1 MPESGDSLLATVAV
15 RLQERTSELVELQL
29 RALRRLVA
37 YDRVPTDDLRRS
49 CARNVAR
56 VVAALEQRHQ
66 LPPEIEEDERASG
79 RRRALQGVPTDDVV
93 EAYRLVLG
101 ILRDV
106 FIQEAV
112 RVEADP
118 REVLAGTVRLWEL
131 TDRYSNI
138 LVAARQQVEIE
149 AARRDEQHRMAFL
162 QRLLTGVDPAELVA
176 GGAVHGMLPGERYW
190 VIRARQ
196 DDRGT
201 QRLSRHL
208 DGPHPE
214 SGFRPLVAPF
224 DDDVVCISVARPA
237 PLPGSVIAVAGPTSV
252 AAVPQ
257 AFAEASRVLQVA
269 LRYRRAGVVDSS
281 TLSVRVAV
289 EQQPEIGEQLF
300 RRYIG
305 PFIGPRGRN
314 EELLRTVQC
323 YLEHRRSVADT
334 AVELSVHDNTVRYRL
349 DRYRGL
355 VGADL
360 ADTDVLVELWWAFE
374 HHRIRG
380 VNPVT

>member
-1 MPESGDSLLATVAV
+1 VSESRDSLLATVAV
-15 RLQERTSELVELQL
+15 RLQQRDAELVELQL
-29 RALRRLVA
+29 RALRRLPA
-37 YDRVPTDDLRRS
+37 YHRVPTDDLRRS

-66 LPPEIEEDERASG
+66 LPAEIAEDERASG

-106 FIQEAV
+106 FIEEAV
-112 RVEADP
+112 RAGADP
-118 REVLAGTVRLWEL
+118 REVLGGTLRLWEL
-131 TDRYSNI
+131 TDRYSNV

-162 QRLLTGVDPAELVA
+162 RRLLTGLDPAELME
-176 GGAVHGMLPGERYW
+176 GGAVHGMLPGNRYW

-196 DDRGT
+196 DDLGT
-201 QRLSRHL
+201 QRLSQHFQGA
-208 DGPHPE
+208 GPG

-224 DDDVVCISVARPA
+224 DDDVVCISHERPV
-237 PLPGSVIAVAGPTSV
+237 PLPGTLIAVAGPTSV
-252 AAVPQ
+252 ASVPH

-269 LRYRRAGVVDSS
+269 QRYRRAGVVDSS

-300 RRYIG
+300 RRYVE
-305 PFIGPRGRN
+305 PFTDPQSRG
-314 EELLRTVQC
+314 EELLRTLRC
-323 YLEHRRSVADT
+323 FLEHRRSVADT
-334 AVELSVHDNTVRYRL
+334 AAELSVHENTVRYRL
-349 DRYRGL
+349 DRYRRM
-355 VGADL
+355 VAADL
-360 ADTDVLVELWWAFE
+360 ADTDVLVEMWWAFE
-374 HHRIRG
+374 HQRIRR
-380 VNPVT
+380 VNPLT